1 MSQITIG
8 LLTTPLPFLLVGA
21 VGGAL
26 VATIAGAFVAEFA
39 ARRRDRADNALRAAS
54 ARMAI
59 GLRCVIQGID
69 QGDDPE
75 VIRAI
80 ASRYLNPCARFRSGA
95 VIPLAREVRHG

>member
-1 MSQITIG
+1 MITVG
-8 LLTTPLPFLLVGA
+8 LLTTPLPFVMVGA

-59 GLRCVIQGID
+59 GLRYVIQALD
-69 QGDDPE
+69 QGEDPAE
-75 VIRAI
+75 IRAI
-80 ASRYLNPCARFRSGA
+80 ASRHLNPCARLRSGA
-95 VIPLAREVRHG
+95 VIPLAREARHG